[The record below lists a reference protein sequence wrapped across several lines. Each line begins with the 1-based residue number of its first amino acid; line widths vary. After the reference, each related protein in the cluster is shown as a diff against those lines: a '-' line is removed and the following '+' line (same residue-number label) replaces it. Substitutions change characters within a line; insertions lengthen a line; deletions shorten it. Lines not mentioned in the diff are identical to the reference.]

1 MLHLPSGYVP
11 HLERTVAQFIKDGVR
26 CVVVVGKDCHRVED
40 IIDDLAVGAATRR
53 FILTSLHPG
62 ETLEQAIKVAHSLT
76 GDYAGD
82 AQIVELG

>member
-1 MLHLPSGYVP
+1 MRL
-11 HLERTVAQFIKDGVR
+11 AAADGR
-26 CVVVVGKDCHRVED
+26 
-40 IIDDLAVGAATRR
+40 DDLAVGAATRR